1 MTSTPARHPRAL
13 VLDADSA
20 RLEEL
25 GRALEARRF
34 TVLSAADGTSGLGI
48 LLDELLE
55 LDALVIAGDLPH
67 RDARSF
73 AQLIRQAGGER
84 DLAIVVLLEEA
95 RPSLR
100 GELLA
105 LGVDAVLEPGAGA
118 EAAAEAVLAAL
129 RAREPASDAPPQP
142 VRVAPAAALGPVE
155 RWALASCTPLLPA

>member
-20 RLEEL
+20 RRGELE
-25 GRALEARRF
+25 RALEALRF
-34 TVLSAADGTSGLGI
+34 AILSAADGTSGLGL
-48 LLDELLE
+48 LLDELLD
-55 LDALVIAGDLPH
+55 LDALVIAADLPH

-95 RPSLR
+95 SPQLR

-105 LGVDAVLEPGAGA
+105 LGVDAVLEPDAGP
-118 EAAAEAVLAAL
+118 EAAAKAVCEAV
-129 RAREPASDAPPQP
+129 RARAPESDAARQP
-142 VRVAPAAALGPVE
+142 VRVAPAAALVPVE
-155 RWALASCTPLLPA
+155 RWALASCRPLLPA